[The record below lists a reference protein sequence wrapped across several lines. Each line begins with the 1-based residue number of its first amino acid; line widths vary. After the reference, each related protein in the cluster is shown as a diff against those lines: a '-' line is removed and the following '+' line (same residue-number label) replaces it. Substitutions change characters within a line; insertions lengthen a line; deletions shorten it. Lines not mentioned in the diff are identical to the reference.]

1 MTQNVNTNWN
11 QYEAAILVDAYWRIR
26 DGYISKQDAVMEVSN
41 RLRYAMVSQG
51 VVVDPIY
58 RNPNGINMQL
68 SAVEYV
74 LTDGLHGIHNAGK
87 VISDVANMSLD
98 SPEEYE
104 DILAQA
110 KEKYPLAPDSF
121 GTSYIPKAEGLDEN
135 TDSTQ
140 DINLQLLEVL
150 KNEFTK
156 GFRMTSFIHKKRL
169 SESYKNL
176 VGEPLEEIE
185 LNELSAYGVIYKDT
199 LYLPEQLLDEE
210 SKEELMSYI
219 TQYFE
224 SGRTFIYYSVLFEHF
239 NEMFSQQLIFG
250 EEMLHQYLLKCGNKS
265 WFYREDMI
273 TSIPETLES
282 VDKIVE
288 IYVQEFGTIIS
299 YQELTVA
306 LDYIPREKVLQS
318 VRQSPKI
325 ISGGRELCF
334 HIDNFDMDNKDL
346 FMIEQALNKTINL
359 SGYAT
364 KDDLERIIKAVAPSV
379 WENNIA
385 LGELSIRNVL
395 SYKLQDKFSF
405 VRNLISSKEHR
416 INSNKAIDYYCRSHE
431 STTMDELKAFCQE
444 CGSDTIRYDIASNYY
459 VRVRYDL
466 FIHRSQVQFDTDAID
481 EVIEKFTT
489 KMYASITE
497 VILSSLP
504 TSQYAWNEYLLESY
518 LALYSTKFTLFHTR
532 YSQDN
537 VTGAIV
543 KKAADFK
550 DYNDV
555 ITLILAESRV
565 NLSDKTEALN
575 YLADKQ
581 YIAFR
586 RYKDLEKILVR
597 AQELR
602 NKLKKK

>member
-1 MTQNVNTNWN
+1 MTQNVNANWN
-11 QYEAAILVDAYWRIR
+11 QHEAAILVDAYWRMR
-26 DGYISKQDAVMEVSN
+26 EGHISKQDAVVEVSN
-41 RLRYAMVSQG
+41 RLRYAMISQG
-51 VVVDPIY
+51 VAIDPTY

-74 LTDGLHGIHNAGK
+74 LTDGMHGIHNVGK

-98 SPEEYE
+98 APEEYE

-110 KEKYPLAPDSF
+110 KVMFPLAPESF
-121 GTSYIPKAEGLDEN
+121 DAGCMLGSEDIHEKIETI
-135 TDSTQ
+135 Q
-140 DINLQLLEVL
+140 DINPKLLEVL
-150 KNEFTK
+150 RSEFPK
-156 GFRMTSFIHKKRL
+156 GFRTNSFIHKKRL
-169 SESYKNL
+169 SELYAKIA
-176 VGEPLEEIE
+176 GEPLEELSPE
-185 LNELSAYGVIYKDT
+185 KLSAYGVIYKDT

-210 SKEELMSYI
+210 SREELLSYI

-250 EEMLHQYLLKCGNKS
+250 EDMLHQYLLKCGNTN
-265 WFYREDMI
+265 WYYQEDMI
-273 TSIPETLES
+273 TSVPESPEDI
-282 VDKIVE
+282 DKIVE
-288 IYVQEFGTIIS
+288 TYVQEFGTIIS
-299 YQELTVA
+299 YQELTAA
-306 LDYIPREKVLQS
+306 LDYIPREMVLQS
-318 VRQSPKI
+318 VRLSPKI
-325 ISGGRELCF
+325 FSGGRELCF

-346 FMIEQALNKTINL
+346 FMIEQALSKMINL

-364 KDDLERIIKAVAPSV
+364 REDLEQIIKAVAPSV
-379 WENNIA
+379 WENNMA
-385 LGELSIRNVL
+385 LGEYGIRNVL
-395 SYKLQDKFSF
+395 SDKLQDKFSF
-405 VRNLISSKEHR
+405 VRGIISSKEHR
-416 INSNKAIDYYCRSHE
+416 IDSNEAIDYYCKSHE

-444 CGSDTIRYDIASNYY
+444 CGSDTIRYDIAFNYY
-459 VRVRYDL
+459 ARVNYDL
-466 FIHRSQVQFDTDAID
+466 FIHSSQVQFDTVAID
-481 EVIEKFTT
+481 EVIEKFTP
-489 KMYASITE
+489 KMYASLTD

-504 TSQYAWNEYLLESY
+504 TGQYAWNEYLLESY
-518 LALYSTKFTLFHTR
+518 LAQYSTKFTLFHTR

-543 KKAADFK
+543 KKAAGFK

-555 ITLILAESRV
+555 ITLILAESHV
-565 NLSDKTEALN
+565 NLSDKSDALN

-586 RYKDLEKILVR
+586 RYKDIEKILVR